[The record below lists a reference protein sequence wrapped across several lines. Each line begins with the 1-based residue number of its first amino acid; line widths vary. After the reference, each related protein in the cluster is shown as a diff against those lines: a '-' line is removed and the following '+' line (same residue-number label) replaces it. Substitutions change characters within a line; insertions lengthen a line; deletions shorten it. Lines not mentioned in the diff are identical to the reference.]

1 MYFSFLATGFMDF
14 LHYSITII
22 KVLPYRLQC
31 YIIAKCIVTYMSHI
45 CLLPA
50 GPYMQLQNPQ
60 LFIHRSYIY
69 TSLTISKKEG
79 YPLLFNTSLSAHL
92 STYINCWWFNRIVTC
107 KAGITET
114 SLVTYHLTK
123 LICFKISKRIC
134 TDFLTYLFN
143 SSS

>member
-1 MYFSFLATGFMDF
+1 MDF

-123 LICFKISKRIC
+123 LICFKISKRIY

>member
-1 MYFSFLATGFMDF
+1 MDF

-50 GPYMQLQNPQ
+50 NVCNLFHNAQRVYMSHICLLPAGLYMQLQNPQ

-107 KAGITET
+107 KAGITEAC
-114 SLVTYHLTK
+114 LITYHLTK
-123 LICFKISKRIC
+123 LVCFKVSK
-134 TDFLTYLFN
+134 
-143 SSS
+143 

>member
-1 MYFSFLATGFMDF
+1 MYF

-50 GPYMQLQNPQ
+50 NVCNLCHNAQRVYMSHICLLPAGLYMQLQNPQ

-107 KAGITET
+107 KAGITEAC
-114 SLVTYHLTK
+114 LITYHLTK
-123 LICFKISKRIC
+123 LVCFKVSK
-134 TDFLTYLFN
+134 
-143 SSS
+143 

>member
-1 MYFSFLATGFMDF
+1 MDF

-50 GPYMQLQNPQ
+50 GLYMQLQNPQ

-107 KAGITET
+107 KAGITEAC
-114 SLVTYHLTK
+114 LITYHLTK
-123 LICFKISKRIC
+123 LICFKISQRIC

>member
-1 MYFSFLATGFMDF
+1 MDF

-31 YIIAKCIVTYMSHI
+31 YIIAKCIVTYISHI

-50 GPYMQLQNPQ
+50 GLYMQLQNPQ

-123 LICFKISKRIC
+123 LICFKISQRIC

>member
-1 MYFSFLATGFMDF
+1 MNF

-50 GPYMQLQNPQ
+50 NVCNLCHNAQRVYMSHICLLPAGLYMQLQNPQ

-107 KAGITET
+107 KAGITEAC
-114 SLVTYHLTK
+114 LITYHLTK
-123 LICFKISKRIC
+123 LVCFKVSK
-134 TDFLTYLFN
+134 
-143 SSS
+143 

>member
-1 MYFSFLATGFMDF
+1 MDF

-50 GPYMQLQNPQ
+50 GLYMQLQNPQ

-92 STYINCWWFNRIVTC
+92 STNIYCRWFDWIISSKTC
-107 KAGITET
+107 ITET
-114 SLVTYHLTK
+114 SLVTYHFTK
-123 LICFKISKRIC
+123 LICFKISQRIC

>member
-1 MYFSFLATGFMDF
+1 MDF
-14 LHYSITII
+14 LHYSFTII

>member
-1 MYFSFLATGFMDF
+1 MDF

-50 GPYMQLQNPQ
+50 GLYMQLQNPQ

-92 STYINCWWFNRIVTC
+92 STNIYCRWFDWIISSKTC
-107 KAGITET
+107 ITEAC
-114 SLVTYHLTK
+114 LVTYHLTK
-123 LICFKISKRIC
+123 LICFKISQRIC
-134 TDFLTYLFN
+134 TNFLTYLFN

>member
-1 MYFSFLATGFMDF
+1 MYF
-14 LHYSITII
+14 LHYLITII

-50 GPYMQLQNPQ
+50 NVCNLCHNAQRVYMSHICLLPAGLYMQLQNPQ

-107 KAGITET
+107 KAGITEAC
-114 SLVTYHLTK
+114 LITYHLTK
-123 LICFKISKRIC
+123 LVCFKVSK
-134 TDFLTYLFN
+134 
-143 SSS
+143 

>member
-1 MYFSFLATGFMDF
+1 MDF

-50 GPYMQLQNPQ
+50 EPYMQLQNPQ

>member
-1 MYFSFLATGFMDF
+1 MDF

-50 GPYMQLQNPQ
+50 GLYMQLQNPQ

>member
-1 MYFSFLATGFMDF
+1 MDF

-50 GPYMQLQNPQ
+50 GLYMQLQNPQ

-92 STYINCWWFNRIVTC
+92 STNIYCRWFDWIISSKTC
-107 KAGITET
+107 ITET

-123 LICFKISKRIC
+123 LICFKISQRIC

>member
-1 MYFSFLATGFMDF
+1 MDF

-50 GPYMQLQNPQ
+50 GLYMQLQNPQ

-79 YPLLFNTSLSAHL
+79 YPLLFNTSSSAHL

>member
-1 MYFSFLATGFMDF
+1 MDF

-31 YIIAKCIVTYMSHI
+31 YIIAKCIVTYISHICLLPANVCNLCHNAQRVYMSHI

-50 GPYMQLQNPQ
+50 GLYMQLQNPQ

-107 KAGITET
+107 KAGITEAC
-114 SLVTYHLTK
+114 LITYHLTK
-123 LICFKISKRIC
+123 LVCFKVSK
-134 TDFLTYLFN
+134 
-143 SSS
+143 

>member
-1 MYFSFLATGFMDF
+1 MDI

-50 GPYMQLQNPQ
+50 NVCNLCHNAQRVYMSHICLLPAGLYMQLQNPQ

-107 KAGITET
+107 KAGITEAC
-114 SLVTYHLTK
+114 LITYHLTK
-123 LICFKISKRIC
+123 LVCFKVSK
-134 TDFLTYLFN
+134 
-143 SSS
+143 

>member
-1 MYFSFLATGFMDF
+1 MDF

-50 GPYMQLQNPQ
+50 NVCNLCHNAQRVYMSHIWLLPAGLYMQLQNPQ

-107 KAGITET
+107 KAGITEAC
-114 SLVTYHLTK
+114 LITYHLTK
-123 LICFKISKRIC
+123 LVCFKVSK
-134 TDFLTYLFN
+134 
-143 SSS
+143 

>member
-1 MYFSFLATGFMDF
+1 MDF
-14 LHYSITII
+14 LNYSITII

-50 GPYMQLQNPQ
+50 NVCNLCHNAQRVYMSHICLLPAGLYMQLQNPQ

-107 KAGITET
+107 KAGITEAC
-114 SLVTYHLTK
+114 LITYHLTK
-123 LICFKISKRIC
+123 LVCFKVSK
-134 TDFLTYLFN
+134 
-143 SSS
+143 

>member
-1 MYFSFLATGFMDF
+1 MDF
-14 LHYSITII
+14 LHYSFTII

-45 CLLPA
+45 CFLPA
-50 GPYMQLQNPQ
+50 GPYMQLLNPQ

-69 TSLTISKKEG
+69 TSLTISKNEG

-114 SLVTYHLTK
+114 SLDTYHLTK
-123 LICFKISKRIC
+123 LICIKISKRIC

>member
-1 MYFSFLATGFMDF
+1 MDF

-134 TDFLTYLFN
+134 TDFLTYLFY

>member
-1 MYFSFLATGFMDF
+1 MDF

-50 GPYMQLQNPQ
+50 GLYMQLKNPQ

-107 KAGITET
+107 KAGITEAC
-114 SLVTYHLTK
+114 LITYHLTK
-123 LICFKISKRIC
+123 LICFKISQRIC

>member
-1 MYFSFLATGFMDF
+1 MDF

>member
-1 MYFSFLATGFMDF
+1 MDF

-50 GPYMQLQNPQ
+50 NVCNLCHNAQRVYMSHICLLPAGLYMQLQNPQ

-107 KAGITET
+107 KAGITEACLI
-114 SLVTYHLTK
+114 SYHLTK
-123 LICFKISKRIC
+123 LVCFKVSK
-134 TDFLTYLFN
+134 
-143 SSS
+143 

>member
-1 MYFSFLATGFMDF
+1 MDF

-50 GPYMQLQNPQ
+50 NVCNLCHNAQRVYMSHICLLPAGLYMQLQNPQ

-79 YPLLFNTSLSAHL
+79 YPILFNTSLSAHL

-107 KAGITET
+107 KAGITEAC
-114 SLVTYHLTK
+114 LITYHLTK
-123 LICFKISKRIC
+123 LVCFKVSK
-134 TDFLTYLFN
+134 
-143 SSS
+143 

>member
-1 MYFSFLATGFMDF
+1 MDF

-50 GPYMQLQNPQ
+50 GLYMQLQNPQ

-134 TDFLTYLFN
+134 TDFLTYLFY

>member
-1 MYFSFLATGFMDF
+1 MDF

-50 GPYMQLQNPQ
+50 NVCNLCHNAQRVYMSHICLLPAGLYMQLQNPQ

-107 KAGITET
+107 KAGITEAC
-114 SLVTYHLTK
+114 LITYHLTK
-123 LICFKISKRIC
+123 LVCFKVSK
-134 TDFLTYLFN
+134 
-143 SSS
+143 